1 MQGRE
6 TTPSLL
12 DASTRQLAAE
22 DTSFCSFAQ
31 TQGLVHTG
39 EFSSGAAGD
48 NTHEVG
54 AEGLCKIGHGLPN
67 PEFSSKFDFESAVRC
82 LNNGP
87 LDRYMGIT
95 CGSINRIVFIGL
107 FKKIEL
113 RKSGIHLWKNCQ
125 GQELN

>member
-6 TTPSLL
+6 TTPSLP
-12 DASTRQLAAE
+12 DASTRRLAAAN
-22 DTSFCSFAQ
+22 TSFFCFAQ

-67 PEFSSKFDFESAVRC
+67 PEFSLKFDFENAVRC

-87 LDRYMGIT
+87 LDCYMGIT
-95 CGSINRIVFIGL
+95 CGSINRIVFIGS
-107 FKKIEL
+107 FKKIEH
-113 RKSGIHLWKNCQ
+113 RKSGIHQ
-125 GQELN
+125 